1 MQLQQ
6 RLDAPPA
13 STPPVRRRPRASLW
27 WAAGAWRWTR
37 RLGLLARFS
46 IVGLTVGVLVAGG
59 LAWFIEAR
67 VTDLLLAN
75 VAARAADQVDH
86 LGPTGYLN
94 ADDFA
99 LPHTPERLAALAARL
114 DPIFAH
120 TRVDGSGV
128 IRMQVFARDGTIV
141 YSDLASKRGEQI
153 DAADSDGLAE
163 ALAGHTVQQISDLD
177 EPENHELQEHYH
189 EALEVYVPLELGGE
203 LVGAYELYQELAPVH
218 AVRPVVWTAVLGGF
232 MLLFGALLA
241 VVRAGAILIRRQ
253 QERLAYQA
261 FHDALT
267 GLPNRALFLQRLGR
281 ALARGPVAVLFV
293 DLDGV
298 KLVNDSLGHAAG
310 DQLLVETAR
319 RLADCCEPT
328 DTPARMGGD
337 EFAIL
342 LERVREPA
350 AAVARAEQLLAALRT
365 PLVLDGRELFPTA
378 SIGIAL
384 GSSDGASADALLRE
398 ADAAMY
404 RAKTRGRDGFAVFDP
419 SMASHAAERLALD
432 ADLRRALERGEFFL
446 QYQPV
451 LVLADGR
458 ISEVEALVR
467 WQHPDRGLIPP
478 ATFIP
483 VEEQTGLIIALG
495 QWILDEACRQ
505 AARWRALL
513 GERAP
518 IMDVNL
524 SARQFHRPE
533 LAAEV
538 KRALR
543 RARLDPRGLK
553 LEITESVAMRNA
565 EATIETLQALKALG
579 IGLVIDD
586 FGTSY
591 SLLAS
596 LKRFPVDGLKL
607 DRSLIDGLGEEP
619 QDTAIIRSVVARAEA
634 LGLRVT
640 GEGIET
646 ETQRDRLRLLG
657 CEQGQGFLF
666 ARPQL
671 ASELEALLVAAAQDP
686 PARRAA

>member
-1 MQLQQ
+1 
-6 RLDAPPA
+6 
-13 STPPVRRRPRASLW
+13 
-27 WAAGAWRWTR
+27 
-37 RLGLLARFS
+37 
-46 IVGLTVGVLVAGG
+46 
-59 LAWFIEAR
+59 
-67 VTDLLLAN
+67 
-75 VAARAADQVDH
+75 
-86 LGPTGYLN
+86 
-94 ADDFA
+94 
-99 LPHTPERLAALAARL
+99 
-114 DPIFAH
+114 
-120 TRVDGSGV
+120 
-128 IRMQVFARDGTIV
+128 
-141 YSDLASKRGEQI
+141 
-153 DAADSDGLAE
+153 
-163 ALAGHTVQQISDLD
+163 
-177 EPENHELQEHYH
+177 
-189 EALEVYVPLELGGE
+189 
-203 LVGAYELYQELAPVH
+203 
-218 AVRPVVWTAVLGGF
+218 
-232 MLLFGALLA
+232 
-241 VVRAGAILIRRQ
+241 
-253 QERLAYQA
+253 
-261 FHDALT
+261 
-267 GLPNRALFLQRLGR
+267 
-281 ALARGPVAVLFV
+281 V

-310 DQLLVETAR
+310 DQLLVQTAR
-319 RLADCCEPT
+319 RLAECCESA

-342 LERVREPA
+342 LERVSEPA
-350 AAVARAEQLLAALRT
+350 TAIARTEQLLAALRT
-365 PLVLDGRELFPTA
+365 PLVLDGREVFPTA
-378 SIGIAL
+378 SIGVVL
-384 GSSDGASADALLRE
+384 SSPDGASADALLRE

-404 RAKTRGRDGFAVFDP
+404 RAKTRGRDGLAVFDQT
-419 SMASHAAERLALD
+419 MASHPAERLALET
-432 ADLRRALERGEFFL
+432 DLRRALERREFFL

-483 VEEQTGLIIALG
+483 VAEQTGLIIALG

-553 LEITESVAMRNA
+553 LEITESVAMRSA

-619 QDTAIIRSVVARAEA
+619 QDTAIIRSVVARAEV